1 MSPTQLSV
9 PLKSHFED
17 GGDTLRYVE
26 TPLELLFFFFFPE
39 YDLSVRVNSGA
50 IFRHAHISLWMGS
63 YSFGKGGYGG
73 N

>member
-1 MSPTQLSV
+1 MPPTQLSV

-17 GGDTLRYVE
+17 GDTLIRGDPFKVFH
-26 TPLELLFFFFFPE
+26 FFTE
-39 YDLSVRVNSGA
+39 YDLLACVNSRA

>member
-1 MSPTQLSV
+1 MPTTLLSV

-17 GGDTLRYVE
+17 GDSLRYVE
-26 TPLELLFFFFFPE
+26 ISLKFFFFFPPE
-39 YDLSVRVNSGA
+39 YDLLACVNSQA